1 MVDSKENDKFEL
13 GVKGLNQ
20 TNPQTSLM
28 TLALQNIKLL
38 LPYPVRRENTYSFQL
53 QFDENLV
60 KVFTWTILPE
70 FNKIIPVKLFS
81 NGKP

>member
-20 TNPQTSLM
+20 TNPKTSLM

-38 LPYPVRRENTYSFQL
+38 LPYPGESIYMDN
-53 QFDENLV
+53 
-60 KVFTWTILPE
+60 FTRIQ
-70 FNKIIPVKLFS
+70 
-81 NGKP
+81 

>member
-38 LPYPVRRENTYSFQL
+38 LPYPVRRENTYSF
-53 QFDENLV
+53 
-60 KVFTWTILPE
+60 
-70 FNKIIPVKLFS
+70 
-81 NGKP
+81 

>member
-20 TNPQTSLM
+20 TNPQTPLM

-38 LPYPVRRENTYSFQL
+38 LPYPARRENAYSFL
-53 QFDENLV
+53 
-60 KVFTWTILPE
+60 TSI
-70 FNKIIPVKLFS
+70 
-81 NGKP
+81 